1 MVSFPEM
8 RELLLVI
15 ALIGG
20 FVGATFV
27 LDDSPSR
34 SVDELVAIATP
45 QGEGRVLGASTH
57 IMLEANPVVSITVP
71 EHNIFAPQ

>member
-1 MVSFPEM
+1 MVSIPEM
-8 RELLLVI
+8 RELLLAL

-27 LDDSPSR
+27 LNDSQSL
-34 SVDELVAIATP
+34 SVGELLATP
-45 QGEGRVLGASTH
+45 TPSHEGRVLGASTH
-57 IMLEANPVVSITVP
+57 IMLQANPVVSIDIP